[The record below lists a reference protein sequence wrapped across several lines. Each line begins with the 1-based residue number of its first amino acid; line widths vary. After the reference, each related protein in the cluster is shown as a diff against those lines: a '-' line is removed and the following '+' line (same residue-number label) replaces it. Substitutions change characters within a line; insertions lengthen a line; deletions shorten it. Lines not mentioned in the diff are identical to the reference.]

1 MVIYFFKNYSSV
13 ICFTL
18 ICCFR
23 KVKADS
29 ENFSSASVCVKL
41 AVAILGTFGIHFGM
55 SFQDSLS
62 RLSANILSLCN
73 YRYDPGCI
81 AGF

>member
-1 MVIYFFKNYSSV
+1 M

-23 KVKADS
+23 KVEADS
-29 ENFSSASVCVKL
+29 EKLFFRFGRVKL

-55 SFQDSLS
+55 SFQIVFQ
-62 RLSANILSLCN
+62 AFCNILSLCN
-73 YRYDPGCI
+73 YTDMIRDVLPD
-81 AGF
+81 FR